1 MIRFKSDF
9 LEVFLAVF
17 NKYRT
22 IKGLSQK
29 EVSEM
34 VGVHESKLSR
44 FLTFKTSNVDE
55 QMVANIIAIL
65 DLPLREVIDG
75 VEDESA
81 DSFISLVQ
89 FYKDQKLTE
98 QRSSAREDVGR
109 PGADAKTKTHAT
121 INIGGSRQKM
131 PFGETMTGQVKTELT
146 LRDKLEALSP
156 SHKAFMS
163 DFLNLNGND
172 RDLMVNMGNIL
183 LSVFKQR
190 DVKF

>member
-22 IKGLSQK
+22 IKGFSQK

-55 QMVANIIAIL
+55 QLVANIIATL

-75 VEDESA
+75 VEDDSA
-81 DSFISLVQ
+81 DDFIDLVQ

-98 QRSSAREDVGR
+98 QRASSREDVGR

>member
-17 NKYRT
+17 NKYKT

-44 FLTFKTSNVDE
+44 FLTFKTNNVDE
-55 QMVANIIAIL
+55 QMVANIIATL

-75 VEDESA
+75 VDDESA
-81 DSFISLVQ
+81 DSFIGLVQ
-89 FYKDQKLTE
+89 FYKDQKMTE
-98 QRSSAREDVGR
+98 QRSSQEEGPRSQVD
-109 PGADAKTKTHAT
+109 TKTRTQAT
-121 INIGGSRQKM
+121 INIAGKKQQM
-131 PFGETMTGQVKTELT
+131 PFGETMVGQPKTELT

-172 RDLMVNMGNIL
+172 RDLMVNLGNIL
-183 LSVFKQR
+183 LNVFKQR

>member
-98 QRSSAREDVGR
+98 QRVSARDDVGR

>member
-17 NKYRT
+17 NKYKT

-44 FLTFKTSNVDE
+44 FLTFKTNNVDE
-55 QMVANIIAIL
+55 QMVANIIATL

-75 VEDESA
+75 VDDESA

-89 FYKDQKLTE
+89 FYKDQKMTE
-98 QRSSAREDVGR
+98 QRASQEEGPRSQVD
-109 PGADAKTKTHAT
+109 TKTRTQAT
-121 INIGGSRQKM
+121 INIAGKKQQM
-131 PFGETMTGQVKTELT
+131 PFGETVVGQPKTELT

-172 RDLMVNMGNIL
+172 RDLMVNLGNIL
-183 LSVFKQR
+183 LNVFKQR